1 MERRPIEEAAAPR
14 LKADVIGPWGLAA
27 LVIGVTSPAIGLYAT
42 WGPIEATAGPVAPLV
57 FLAALAITLPTVLSY
72 ASLSRHA
79 PSAGATAAWLW
90 TTVNPT
96 TGLIAGLVMVTYFV
110 MTAISVPLLFGLF
123 FRDFVD
129 WMHVTISGMA
139 AWLTGLVLQSGAI
152 AWICLRGAEAS
163 VKTTIRLMVI
173 ETGVVLALSATI
185 LWVKT
190 GQPDGVSFGPFN
202 PVHAT
207 QGLSGFWAAII
218 LSMLAFS
225 GFDVIATAVEE
236 ARAPRD
242 HVPRVLVAAVI
253 GIGLFWAAN
262 SWVLTLSAPP
272 GKVAEYNA
280 AGLTAITPV
289 ARTYWGWGS
298 LFVIITAFTGL
309 TAIYIASVQGASRLI
324 FALARHRL
332 LPTAFAS
339 LAGEKRVP
347 RAAVM
352 FVVLTCI
359 AMGLLSL
366 AILRN
371 GLDSFVWWSNALV
384 FFAALTFTGVNIAN
398 LLYFRRILPDHF
410 NIVRNL
416 LVPVAG
422 IFLNLYLIYAAFFSS
437 LWSAPFRTGRSI
449 VIVCVALFAS
459 LLLAAACVRFFRRE
473 LLAGAAP
480 VGAA

>member
-1 MERRPIEEAAAPR
+1 
-14 LKADVIGPWGLAA
+14 
-27 LVIGVTSPAIGLYAT
+27 
-42 WGPIEATAGPVAPLV
+42 
-57 FLAALAITLPTVLSY
+57 
-72 ASLSRHA
+72 
-79 PSAGATAAWLW
+79 
-90 TTVNPT
+90 
-96 TGLIAGLVMVTYFV
+96 
-110 MTAISVPLLFGLF
+110 
-123 FRDFVD
+123 
-129 WMHVTISGMA
+129 
-139 AWLTGLVLQSGAI
+139 
-152 AWICLRGAEAS
+152 
-163 VKTTIRLMVI
+163 
-173 ETGVVLALSATI
+173 
-185 LWVKT
+185 
-190 GQPDGVSFGPFN
+190 
-202 PVHAT
+202 
-207 QGLSGFWAAII
+207 
-218 LSMLAFS
+218 
-225 GFDVIATAVEE
+225 
-236 ARAPRD
+236 
-242 HVPRVLVAAVI
+242 
-253 GIGLFWAAN
+253 
-262 SWVLTLSAPP
+262 LTLSAPP

-359 AMGLLSL
+359 AMGMLSL

-398 LLYFRRILPDHF
+398 LLYFWRILPDHF

-422 IFLNLYLIYAAFFSS
+422 VFLNLYLIYAAFFSS

-449 VIVCVALFAS
+449 VIVCVALFAL
-459 LLLAAACVRFFRRE
+459 LLLAAACVRLFRRD
-473 LLAGAAP
+473 LLAGSAP
-480 VGAA
+480 IGAA